1 MNAFSFVFL
10 LFIPCFFVFHHGVEI
25 PSASS
30 AQVLNTIEKN
40 QIDLK
45 DDPMLLSNILFQST
59 DGGQTWQDISQG
71 LPENLQ
77 DIGFYAGDSELYL
90 HNKKGMYR
98 SKESFKKPVWE
109 KVNFIDQGSNEIAFG
124 VNKVFAY
131 NYDGRIFQKINATG
145 MWMPVY
151 TEFKKKLVRTIF
163 ETNKGTVFVGCDS
176 GLYKST
182 DNGKTWKNV
191 LAEGWVMKMVDSK
204 GVLLATSQKGIIRS
218 ADDGENWDLVVSEGG
233 VGISVETIEG
243 GFAAITYNTK
253 SKTRRMRISAD
264 GGKTWLPIDERLP
277 ASESIASIK
286 KAGDYL
292 ICGHPD
298 GIFLSSNKGKSWN
311 MVLPSIDK
319 KVYNLYTSK
328 NVIYAVARNFGC

>member
-1 MNAFSFVFL
+1 MKAFSFVFL
-10 LFIPCFFVFHHGVEI
+10 LFIPCFFVWHIVLEF
-25 PSASS
+25 PAASS
-30 AQVLNTIEKN
+30 IQILKTTEKSQIE
-40 QIDLK
+40 LK
-45 DDPMLLSNILFQST
+45 DDPVLLTNILFQST
-59 DGGQTWQDISQG
+59 DGGHTWQDISQG

-98 SKESFKKPVWE
+98 SKEIFKKPVWE

-131 NYDGRIFQKINATG
+131 NYDGRIFQKLNLTG
-145 MWMPVY
+145 MWVPIFPN
-151 TEFKKKLVRTIF
+151 FKKKLVRTIF
-163 ETNKGTVFVGCDS
+163 ETNQGNVFVGCDS
-176 GLYKST
+176 GLYKSA

-191 LAEGWVMKMVDSK
+191 LAEGWVMKIVESK

-218 ADDGENWDLVVSEGG
+218 TDGGENWDLVVSEGG
-233 VGISVETIEG
+233 VGICVEAIEG

-264 GGKTWLPIDERLP
+264 SGKTWFPVDENLP

-286 KAGDYL
+286 KVGKYL

-298 GIFLSSNKGKSWN
+298 GIFLTSDKGKSWN

-319 KVYNLYTSK
+319 KVFNLYTSK
-328 NVIYAVARNFGC
+328 NVIYAVSRNFGC